1 MRINFSLWLE
11 RVLALLIGLA
21 IWGYVNSQ
29 GVMEMAFVVPIEYR
43 DIGNNIIIEST
54 LPQTATVRVR
64 GSSWLIN
71 KIGPKDISVIVS
83 FEDAKEGLNKIR
95 VRNVNVPSGVEVV
108 KVIPEYIEVKVK
120 VISEK
125 EVPVIVLW
133 HRKPRVPYIYSPTT
147 VILKAEESRLKRI
160 KRVYTEPVDG
170 VLLAKQKLI
179 EARLRIPSWAISNT
193 NKIVLEVLR

>member
-83 FEDAKEGLNKIR
+83 FEDVKDGLNRIR

>member
-1 MRINFSLWLE
+1 MKINFSLWLE
-11 RVLALLIGLA
+11 RALALFIGLV

-29 GVMEMAFVVPIEYR
+29 GVVEMAFVVPIEYR

-71 KIGPKDISVIVS
+71 KIGPKDISVVVS
-83 FEDAKEGLNKIR
+83 FEGVREGFNRIKIR
-95 VRNVNVPSGVEVV
+95 NINVPSGVEVLRV
-108 KVIPEYIEVKVK
+108 VPEYVDVRVK

-125 EVPVIVLW
+125 EVPVIILW
-133 HRKPRVPYIYSPTT
+133 HRKPRVPYVYSPTT
-147 VILKAEESRLKRI
+147 VILKAEESRLKRV
-160 KRVYTEPVDG
+160 KYVYTEPVDG
-170 VLLAKQKLI
+170 TLLAKRKVV

-193 NKIVLEVLR
+193 NKVVLEGLK